1 MNQNEQIQHV
11 ELSLD
16 EAKKVVDFGEAIQR
30 LEKNADFKKVILDG
44 YFNDEAKR
52 LTFLT
57 ADTTLD
63 DKSANAVWAGIRAI
77 GELRAFLMNRKVTA
91 EIAKKEVMDFSETL
105 EEIRGEDA
113 NGDGEES

>member
-44 YFNDEAKR
+44 YFSDESRR

-57 ADTTLD
+57 ADTSLD
-63 DKSANAVWAGIRAI
+63 DKSTNAVWAGLRAI
-77 GELRAFLMNRKVTA
+77 GELRSFLLGRKAMA
-91 EIAKKEVMDFSETL
+91 EVAKKEVMDFQETL
-105 EEIRGEDA
+105 EELREEDA
-113 NGDGEES
+113 DGEV